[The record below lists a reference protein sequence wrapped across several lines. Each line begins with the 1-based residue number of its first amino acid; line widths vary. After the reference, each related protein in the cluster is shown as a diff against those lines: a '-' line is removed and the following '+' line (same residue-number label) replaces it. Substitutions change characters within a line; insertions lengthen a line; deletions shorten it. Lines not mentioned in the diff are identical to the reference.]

1 MSERP
6 LIEVCNLVRKY
17 KNRTFGNHYT
27 TAVND
32 VSFSIHSSETLG
44 LVGESGSGKSTTGRL
59 LLGLEPADEGRVFFE
74 GTDITSLSSREMK
87 PWRRRMQVIFQDP
100 YTAINPRKT
109 IQHFIAEPLLV
120 HGLVRSLRESEDHI
134 STLLRQVGLDPSL
147 MTRSPHEFS
156 GGQRQRIC
164 IARALALKPK
174 FIVADE
180 PITALDVSIQA
191 QIVNLFQNLQQQMG
205 LSYLFISHDISMVR
219 YLCHRV
225 AVMFEGRIV
234 ETGPIESI
242 FSNPQHSYTRMLLN
256 AVPSLHAKH
265 STSAPSFDRASLP
278 RPSRDMTMTEVS
290 SGHFV
295 LQN

>member
-1 MSERP
+1 MSDRP
-6 LIEVCNLVRKY
+6 LIEARNLVRKY
-17 KNRTFGNHYT
+17 KSSAFGNHYT
-27 TAVND
+27 TAVNG
-32 VSFSIHSSETLG
+32 VSFSIHASETLG

-59 LLGLEPADEGRVFFE
+59 LLGLEPADEGHVFFE
-74 GTDITSLSSREMK
+74 GTDITSLSSRAMK
-87 PWRRRMQVIFQDP
+87 PWRRQMQVIFQDP

-109 IQHFIAEPLLV
+109 IQHFISEPLLV
-120 HGLVRSLRESEDHI
+120 HGLVRSLRDSDDHV

-164 IARALALKPK
+164 IARALALKPR

-234 ETGPIESI
+234 ETGSVESI

-256 AVPSLHAKH
+256 AVPSLHAEH
-265 STSAPSFDRASLP
+265 ASSASSFDRASLP
-278 RPSRDMTMTEVS
+278 RPSRDMTMKEVFP
-290 SGHFV
+290 GHFV
-295 LQN
+295 LQS